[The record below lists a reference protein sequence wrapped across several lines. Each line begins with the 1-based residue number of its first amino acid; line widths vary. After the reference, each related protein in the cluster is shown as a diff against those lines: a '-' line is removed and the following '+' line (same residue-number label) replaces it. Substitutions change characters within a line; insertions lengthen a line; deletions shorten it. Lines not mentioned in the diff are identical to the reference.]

1 MIYPKNR
8 AYNYVYFFLESWKYI
23 ITVLKSKYITIFNF
37 SEFKMK
43 TNNGD
48 FQKKGRWHQFLHIF
62 IVRTTRF
69 LVYRCLSFCSFSFG
83 RCVVCHSS
91 IYRFWL
97 PHWYF
102 WALLL
107 LHVRSKNWK
116 AKNRY
121 LGAGKQ

>member
-48 FQKKGRWHQFLHIF
+48 FQKKGR
-62 IVRTTRF
+62 
-69 LVYRCLSFCSFSFG
+69 
-83 RCVVCHSS
+83 
-91 IYRFWL
+91 
-97 PHWYF
+97 
-102 WALLL
+102 
-107 LHVRSKNWK
+107 
-116 AKNRY
+116 
-121 LGAGKQ
+121 